1 MDTRLPLR
9 SPAQPGC
16 PLPVRPR
23 LRAAMVR
30 NHPASGLAAPGRGS
44 QCGGGQSHH
53 TFGPMLPM
61 GPRSP
66 LCPEHLQGTPQQ
78 AFSAMLSCQ
87 NGERSGPRP
96 GLGRRRPRAV
106 TAPVGSRCPRGESA
120 VTPAQP
126 GAVAQQAGSPP
137 CGGSQAGHCR
147 AAQVSNSDSRCPLR
161 PGPLGKSPT
170 LMFTLPMSHETDAV
184 PVPHGSTVRGAA
196 CRTAWTRPRG
206 GWGVGCTRVSPPL
219 SPGRHDPRHQT
230 LGGPS
235 HSLDLP
241 VPSQPLAHT
250 GTRTPRTHVRL
261 RAHGGQG
268 TARVLTPCHV
278 TARPANPCLQVLVPA
293 LGRGGGKDGAQSVHA
308 VVPGAHGQSSSQK
321 PHPHSR
327 TPAEAELR
335 VLRGPWGRLPS
346 VLGPRRAGIRS
357 ASPLSPCR

>member
-170 LMFTLPMSHETDAV
+170 LMFTLPMSHVTDAV

-241 VPSQPLAHT
+241 VPSQPLASH
-250 GTRTPRTHVRL
+250 GHAHPQNTRPPPSSRWAGDRSRPHSVPRH
-261 RAHGGQG
+261 RASCQPVF
-268 TARVLTPCHV
+268 TSP
-278 TARPANPCLQVLVPA
+278 
-293 LGRGGGKDGAQSVHA
+293 
-308 VVPGAHGQSSSQK
+308 SSSSGKRRREGRSTVRSCRGARCPRPEQL
-321 PHPHSR
+321 P
-327 TPAEAELR
+327 EAA
-335 VLRGPWGRLPS
+335 PPLPNS
-346 VLGPRRAGIRS
+346 S
-357 ASPLSPCR
+357 